1 MQTKH
6 SDIAKK
12 VIDLEIKSLKELKSF
27 INSSLISSRRYCKLP
42 IKNYIMWSWK
52 KWINCI

>member
-27 INSSLISSRRYCKLP
+27 INSSFNQAVDVIA
-42 IKNYIMWSWK
+42 
-52 KWINCI
+52 NCQ